1 MDPDAAMDTH
11 IKRPNAML
19 MVSSGLYLASTL
31 TAISIFS
38 IIGAEVSGDVKTLSK
53 VSGKQAPCG
62 YAVPTLAEF
71 TYGMGFE
78 NWPVTMLPDSG
89 KGFYEDSIEAL
100 CKKDTLEETIQ
111 TLYQGI
117 KHIDPDEAGVK
128 TAVCDKSALEQVRMR
143 NLHAPL
149 YMDPVS
155 RLVRAYMRAGP
166 AFTHYNNNKGAGGRC
181 EWTLRPLNEDDCARK
196 ASLDSEM
203 ISAAATSLL
212 MIQGQTAAIPT
223 VTQMTT
229 RLLSLALLAFGDRQD
244 NAGNCFKNAL
254 EANPEDLCQ
263 TVYTGVG
270 TGSTAGPPYPF
281 ETVYAESGH
290 ASFQCVELPIRS
302 PPPSPPPAPAI
313 GYGEYETG
321 AALKG
326 HVRHCIR
333 VHEFGQ
339 YDVDALFGLPDFER
353 RGSTSIISTGF
364 ASGTSA
370 IYDAM
375 YEAWYADKREM
386 EVLTSPRRDAMLFA
400 AYRLGATMVWLTA
413 ALCCTCYWLAR
424 GVAPLAAIGLPTLK
438 DFIDSRDSGPIALK
452 KPKATSLQW
461 IAVIATVLTAVYMCL
476 VDPVVTALYQRDHCD
491 DYDKEG
497 TVWGTSLSLRSTG
510 LVAVVLITLI
520 ALYVV
525 IYETFLSG
533 KHVVLV
539 PRTTGFLSVL
549 ALVLVIA
556 ILVFDILLLVDSV
569 DKWRLQL
576 TKYTNN
582 EAALEAEA
590 DTIKRDVNVLIMTA
604 TFYSFSTGFMTM
616 RWVFYKQSHLMKM
629 LWVGACIAPIWI
641 AYTTRMGT
649 TSDDLKKIEDE
660 TGYSPRA
667 ASHWTALA
675 CTIVLSVIHA
685 YFYKEAAD
693 HLTPDEA
700 ADKAR
705 DEAEEMQDAGVFDEK
720 KPVTVVFNASD
731 GTTVKGI
738 ADDQGNL
745 KAAGE
750 DDSGDGN
757 VQASEMVAPP
767 PAFTRQASST
777 NLGGAAENPAESDPA
792 GDVDGDKIP
801 NAVDPDIN
809 GDGKA
814 NAQDP
819 DDTGGAMHGSLH
831 DVEPEFAPFDR
842 GLSFHIPGSR
852 IRSGVLQ
859 PPPTRAQVAQARAA
873 KARARAAEQARL
885 RAVLTMPWGSAHA
898 PAHTAAHS
906 QAADQQPLLRRA
918 RAQPQS
924 QPQPQPRGA
933 QTARRRP
940 PAPPAV
946 FFKL

>member
-1 MDPDAAMDTH
+1 MDTH

-19 MVSSGLYLASTL
+19 MVSSGLYLAATL

-38 IIGAEVSGDVKTLSK
+38 IIGHEVSDDVKTLSK
-53 VSGKQAPCG
+53 VSGDQAPCG

-100 CKKDTLEETIQ
+100 CKKTTLEETIQ

-117 KHIDPDEAGVK
+117 KHIEPDAAGVK
-128 TAVCDKSALEQVRMR
+128 SAVCEKSALEQVRMR

-181 EWTLRPLNEDDCARK
+181 EWTLRPLNEADCTRK
-196 ASLDSEM
+196 TDLDTEM
-203 ISAAATSLL
+203 TIAATSSLL
-212 MIQGQTAAIPT
+212 MIQGATGAIPT
-223 VTQMTT
+223 VSKMTAH
-229 RLLSLALLAFGDRQD
+229 LLSLALLAFGDRQD
-244 NAGNCFKNAL
+244 NAGKCFKNAI

-270 TGSTAGPPYPF
+270 TGTSGGPPYPF

-290 ASFQCVELPIRS
+290 TSFQCVETPIRS

-321 AALKG
+321 GSLKG

-370 IYDAM
+370 IYDSM

-438 DFIDSRDSGPIALK
+438 DFIDARDDGPIALE
-452 KPKATSLQW
+452 KPKATTLQW
-461 IAVIATVLTAVYMCL
+461 IAVIATVLTALYMCL

-497 TVWGTSLSLRSTG
+497 TVWGTSLGLRSTG
-510 LVAVVLITLI
+510 LVAVVLITVI

-533 KHVVLV
+533 KHHGHV

-556 ILVFDILLLVDSV
+556 ILIFDILLLVDSV

-582 EAALEAEA
+582 EAALESEA

-604 TFYSFSTGFMTM
+604 TFYSFSIGFMTM
-616 RWVFYKQSHLMKM
+616 RWVFYKHSHGMKM
-629 LWVGACIAPIWI
+629 LWGAACIGPIWI
-641 AYTTRMGT
+641 AYTTRMGST
-649 TSDDLKKIEDE
+649 HEDLKKIEDE

-675 CTIVLSVIHA
+675 CTIVLSVVYG
-685 YFYKEAAD
+685 YFYKEAAN
-693 HLTPDEA
+693 HLTPAEIREEV
-700 ADKAR
+700 KE
-705 DEAEEMQDAGVFDEK
+705 EAEAMEDAGVFEEEG
-720 KPVTVVFNASD
+720 PIEVVTKSND
-731 GTTVKGI
+731 GHEIRAI
-738 ADDQGNL
+738 ADAEGDIL
-745 KAAGE
+745 AVGE
-750 DDSGDGN
+750 DDSGDE
-757 VQASEMVAPP
+757 VSADEMEAVPEFA
-767 PAFTRQASST
+767 RQEADDE
-777 NLGGAAENPAESDPA
+777 LGGGDDEGESDPG
-792 GDVDGDKIP
+792 GDDDGDGEI
-801 NAVDPDIN
+801 NALDNDDD
-809 GDGKA
+809 GDGVPD
-814 NAQDP
+814 AQDP
-819 DDTGGAMHGSLH
+819 DEGGSSMHGSMH
-831 DVEPEFAPFDR
+831 DIEPEFAPFHR
-842 GLSFHIPGSR
+842 GLSFRIPGSR
-852 IRSGVLQ
+852 LKGGVIQ
-859 PPPTRAQVAQARAA
+859 PPPTRAQATRARAA
-873 KARARAAEQARL
+873 KARAKAAEQARL
-885 RAVLTMPWGSAHA
+885 RSVLTMPWGHA
-898 PAHTAAHS
+898 SGPASTATTAIT
-906 QAADQQPLLRRA
+906 DQTPLLRRT
-918 RAQPQS
+918 RV
-924 QPQPQPRGA
+924 GA
-933 QTARRRP
+933 APAPAARRRP
-940 PAPPAV
+940 AAPPIL
-946 FFKL
+946 FKL